1 MLVLVTYD
9 IQMNELTGAK
19 RLRRISKICKDFGQ
33 RVQYSVFECD
43 VTPAQWE
50 TLKYKL
56 LKEYEPKL
64 DSFRFY
70 FLGSNWKPR
79 VEHHGAKPAIDMDA
93 PLIL

>member
-9 IQMNELTGAK
+9 IQMNELSGAK
-19 RLRRISKICKDFGQ
+19 RLRRISKICKDYGQ
-33 RVQYSVFECD
+33 RVQYSIFECD

-50 TLKYKL
+50 TLKFKL
-56 LKEYEPKL
+56 LQEYESEL

-70 FLGSNWKPR
+70 FLGSNWKRR
-79 VEHHGAKPAIDMDA
+79 VEHHGAKPAIDMEA